1 MMFADVGN
9 NLLFFARSV
18 VFSVWN
24 KRLTATIADQ
34 TFHFIFTS
42 VLVMINLLMFTSET
56 SDK

>member
-1 MMFADVGN
+1 MFADVGN

-42 VLVMINLLMFTSET
+42 VLVMINLLMFTSKT